1 MSRLARSVCGL
12 SAENRSAFD
21 TAVLFLRW
29 HQLAANPL
37 LYRKLCA
44 LVSHE
49 ITESRLELKPGK
61 MSTLDLAGWGW
72 GGGVSLVFSLLPES
86 FFIIFPSGG
95 FGTACISNPVFAVYL
110 YETTGNKF
118 RSAEVQTSHPGI
130 PNVPTFLVLLSS
142 ATILYV
148 HVHHMLFM
156 RAELLSVPVL
166 ISSCQTDLY
175 LIDTEWHWPASA
187 WQASMDIP
195 VNWDHF
201 GPSFISN

>member
-12 SAENRSAFD
+12 SAENRSVFD

-44 LVSHE
+44 LVSHK

-61 MSTLDLAGWGW
+61 MNTLNFKE
-72 GGGVSLVFSLLPES
+72 GVSRLFSPTWELFLLLLS
-86 FFIIFPSGG
+86 FPSG
-95 FGTACISNPVFAVYL
+95 FWYSMHLKLYLCYIYL
-110 YETTGNKF
+110 YEKLSWALL
-118 RSAEVQTSHPGI
+118 RLQMSHPGI
-130 PNVPTFLVLLSS
+130 LNVSTYHVPLSS
-142 ATILYV
+142 TTILYV
-148 HVHHMLFM
+148 HVHHSLFTGT
-156 RAELLSVPVL
+156 ELLSAPVL

-175 LIDTEWHWPASA
+175 LINTEWHWPASA

-201 GPSFISN
+201 GPLFISN

>member
-72 GGGVSLVFSLLPES
+72 GGCLSSFLSFPRAFLLSFPPGVLVQHASRTLSLLYICTKPRAINSDLLRYKRLLLVFPMCRRSAVIRHYLICPRASYAVYGSWTAQCARANLILSNRPVS
-86 FFIIFPSGG
+86 NRHRMAL
-95 FGTACISNPVFAVYL
+95 ACIS
-110 YETTGNKF
+110 
-118 RSAEVQTSHPGI
+118 
-130 PNVPTFLVLLSS
+130 
-142 ATILYV
+142 
-148 HVHHMLFM
+148 M
-156 RAELLSVPVL
+156 
-166 ISSCQTDLY
+166 
-175 LIDTEWHWPASA
+175 AS
-187 WQASMDIP
+187 
-195 VNWDHF
+195 
-201 GPSFISN
+201 

>member
-37 LYRKLCA
+37 LYRKLGA
-44 LVSHE
+44 LVSHK

-61 MSTLDLAGWGW
+61 MSTLDLAGGV
-72 GGGVSLVFSLLPES
+72 GGVSHLFSPSRELFLLS
-86 FFIIFPSGG
+86 FPAGG
-95 FGTACISNPVFAVYL
+95 FGTACISNPVFAIYL

-130 PNVPTFLVLLSS
+130 LNVPPSLVLLSS
-142 ATILYV
+142 TTILYV
-148 HVHHMLFM
+148 HVHHMPFTGT
-156 RAELLSVPVL
+156 EPLSVPVL

-175 LIDTEWHWPASA
+175 LINTEWHWPASA

>member
-1 MSRLARSVCGL
+1 MSRLAQSVCGL

-44 LVSHE
+44 LVSHK

-61 MSTLDLAGWGW
+61 MNTLDLKQG
-72 GGGVSLVFSLLPES
+72 VFSLFPKS
-86 FFIIFPSGG
+86 FFLLLLLLSFPSGILVQH
-95 FGTACISNPVFAVYL
+95 ASRPLSLL
-110 YETTGNKF
+110 YETTGDKF
-118 RSAEVQTSHPGI
+118 RWA
-130 PNVPTFLVLLSS
+130 LLRYKRLIVIFSMFSS
-142 ATILYV
+142 TTILYV
-148 HVHHMLFM
+148 HVYHSLFM
-156 RAELLSVPVL
+156 GSELLSAPVL

-175 LIDTEWHWPASA
+175 LINTEWHWPASA

>member
-61 MSTLDLAGWGW
+61 MSTLDLGGWV
-72 GGGVSLVFSLLPES
+72 VSLVFSLLPES
-86 FFIIFPSGG
+86 FFIIFPSGV
-95 FGTACISNPVFAVYL
+95 FGTAYIWTLSLLYICMKPRAINSDLLRYKRLILVFSMCRHPLFRCHPPLSYMSTCIIACSW
-110 YETTGNKF
+110 
-118 RSAEVQTSHPGI
+118 
-130 PNVPTFLVLLSS
+130 
-142 ATILYV
+142 
-148 HVHHMLFM
+148 
-156 RAELLSVPVL
+156 ELNCSVCP
-166 ISSCQTDLY
+166 C
-175 LIDTEWHWPASA
+175 
-187 WQASMDIP
+187 
-195 VNWDHF
+195 
-201 GPSFISN
+201 

>member
-44 LVSHE
+44 LVSHK

-61 MSTLDLAGWGW
+61 MNTLDLKE
-72 GGGVSLVFSLLPES
+72 GVSHLFSPTWEL
-86 FFIIFPSGG
+86 FFIIVPFGA
-95 FGTACISNPVFAVYL
+95 FGTACISNAISAIYL
-110 YETTGNKF
+110 YEKF
-118 RSAEVQTSHPGI
+118 RWALLRYKRLI
-130 PNVPTFLVLLSS
+130 PLSS
-142 ATILYV
+142 TTILYV
-148 HVHHMLFM
+148 HVHHSLFM
-156 RAELLSVPVL
+156 GTELLSAPVL

-175 LIDTEWHWPASA
+175 LINTEWHWPASA

>member
-44 LVSHE
+44 LVSHK

-61 MSTLDLAGWGW
+61 VNTLDLKES
-72 GGGVSLVFSLLPES
+72 VSRLFSPSRELFLLS
-86 FFIIFPSGG
+86 SFPSGLLVRHASW
-95 FGTACISNPVFAVYL
+95 TLSLL
-110 YETTGNKF
+110 YICMKPWAIN
-118 RSAEVQTSHPGI
+118 SGI
-130 PNVPTFLVLLSS
+130 LDVPASLVLLSS
-142 ATILYV
+142 TAILYV
-148 HVHHMLFM
+148 HDVRHMGS
-156 RAELLSVPVL
+156 ELLSVPVL

-175 LIDTEWHWPASA
+175 LINTEWHWPASA